1 MYVPD
6 HHGLKIELLAK
17 LHDDPLAGH
26 FASKKTKELVSRK
39 FYWVGMGNFIEAYC
53 DACGVCQGSR
63 VIRGK
68 RQGLLEPLPAPSQ
81 IWEQITMDFV
91 TDLPPNIQS
100 DSFSRNAYDAFL
112 VIVDR
117 LSKMVHFI
125 PVRKSLKREDLATLF
140 LREVVRLLG
149 VPSKIIGSGL
159 HLRERFLV

>member
-1 MYVPD
+1 
-6 HHGLKIELLAK
+6 
-17 LHDDPLAGH
+17 
-26 FASKKTKELVSRK
+26 
-39 FYWVGMGNFIEAYC
+39 
-53 DACGVCQGSR
+53 
-63 VIRGK
+63 
-68 RQGLLEPLPAPSQ
+68 
-81 IWEQITMDFV
+81 MDFV